1 MNSPAALLALIVGAA
16 LLAACARTGQT
27 ALPALSTTG
36 RYDNAPI
43 LADFVRRACVDAS
56 ADPRHV
62 AQILDEIGWKRSR
75 TAPGKDE
82 GDLGLWRW
90 PHVELIRAATPV
102 TAREDHVWSCQVAID
117 GSVAPQ
123 INRMETSLRRDVGN
137 RRVFGSEPGDWHW
150 KPSRFT
156 EGHISVDRGRKN
168 ADSLVISVE
177 YAELKPLKALF
188 GK

>member
-1 MNSPAALLALIVGAA
+1 LTSPATILALSVGAV
-16 LLAACARTGQT
+16 LLAACARTGQH

-62 AQILDEIGWKRSR
+62 GQILDEIGWKRR
-75 TAPGKDE
+75 RADIGKQE
-82 GDLGLWRW
+82 GELSVWQW
-90 PHVELIRAATPV
+90 PHVALVRAATPMDD
-102 TAREDHVWSCQVAID
+102 REEDVWSCQVEID

-123 INRMETSLRRDVGN
+123 VNRMETSLRRDVGN
-137 RRVFGSEPGDWHW
+137 RRVFGSQPGEWYW
-150 KPSRFT
+150 KPSVLT
-156 EGHISVDRGRKN
+156 EGHISVGRGRSGP
-168 ADSLVISVE
+168 DSLSISVQ
-177 YAELKPLKALF
+177 YADLKPLKALF